1 MNEIILCLDNDE
13 AGMKATEYVNRE
25 MRQYCPVSRITLDG
39 VKDVQDVRNEQELKQ
54 ILNERTVL

>member
-1 MNEIILCLDNDE
+1 
-13 AGMKATEYVNRE
+13 MKATEYVNRE